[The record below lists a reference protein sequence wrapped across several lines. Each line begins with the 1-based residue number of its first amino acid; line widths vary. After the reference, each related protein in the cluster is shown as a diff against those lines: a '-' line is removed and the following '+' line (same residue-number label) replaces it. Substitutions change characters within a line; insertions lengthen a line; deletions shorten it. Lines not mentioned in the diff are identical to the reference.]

1 MTHPSGTGTCSA
13 DLQVGSFWPFQTY
26 IHDGNQQSTM
36 FARRKI
42 SPVGAKQSSP
52 GRKPWVHG
60 PPNTFLQLFFLS
72 PVGAVQPLNFP
83 ANDMIRAGNS
93 EAIA

>member
-1 MTHPSGTGTCSA
+1 
-13 DLQVGSFWPFQTY
+13 
-26 IHDGNQQSTM
+26 
-36 FARRKI
+36 
-42 SPVGAKQSSP
+42 
-52 GRKPWVHG
+52 
-60 PPNTFLQLFFLS
+60 LFFLS